1 MAEDRVTAAE
11 AAAGDGLG
19 TVGERRMRLPSRR
32 SAAIAIAS
40 PELPSPLSH
49 TGLVCFPL
57 SIPLSPSLLLPVYG
71 DRVIRRR
78 SRGEKWAANPANIWA
93 RHRHP

>member
-40 PELPSPLSH
+40 PELPSPLSR
-49 TGLVCFPL
+49 TGLFFFPL
-57 SIPLSPSLLLPVYG
+57 LSNPLSPSLSFPVY
-71 DRVIRRR
+71 RTVL
-78 SRGEKWAANPANIWA
+78 
-93 RHRHP
+93 

>member
-40 PELPSPLSH
+40 PELPSPLSR
-49 TGLVCFPL
+49 TGLVFSPCQIHSHL
-57 SIPLSPSLLLPVYG
+57 VSLSPVY
-71 DRVIRRR
+71 RTVL
-78 SRGEKWAANPANIWA
+78 
-93 RHRHP
+93 